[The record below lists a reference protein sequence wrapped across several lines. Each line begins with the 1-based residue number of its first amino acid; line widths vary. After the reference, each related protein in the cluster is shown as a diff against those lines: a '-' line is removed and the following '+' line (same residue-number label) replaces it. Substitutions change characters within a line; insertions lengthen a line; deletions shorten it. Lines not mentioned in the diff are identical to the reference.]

1 MVNEEK
7 NNSCFEFSF
16 TQCSHLLAESH
27 LKTFKCGP
35 NQNIGEKSAYKS
47 LLGNTLGETTNKI

>member
-1 MVNEEK
+1 MRKKRIVLY
-7 NNSCFEFSF
+7 SV
-16 TQCSHLLAESH
+16 SHIVLICWQSH

-35 NQNIGEKSAYKS
+35 NQNIREKSAYKS